1 MVQACATGASGVALV
16 ISLVLLEET
25 FVGVM
30 AARRRIL
37 TMMGGGTAD
46 IVDLCS

>member
-1 MVQACATGASGVALV
+1 MVQVCATGASGVALV

-25 FVGVM
+25 FVEGM
-30 AARRRIL
+30 ATRRRIL

-46 IVDLCS
+46 IVDICS